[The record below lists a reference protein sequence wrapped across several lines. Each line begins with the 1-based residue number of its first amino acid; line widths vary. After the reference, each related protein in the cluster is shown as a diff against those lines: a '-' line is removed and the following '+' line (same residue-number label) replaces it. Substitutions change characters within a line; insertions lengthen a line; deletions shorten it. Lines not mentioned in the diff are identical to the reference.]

1 MLANLFTHNP
11 SYKRI
16 SRCIQYWLQGSTPAE
31 IPSEL
36 CIEST
41 LGKTIP
47 SRGGLPLRRHLTL
60 KSECRNIELKNF
72 LISSSSYASIQKIG
86 LYISVHSFRD
96 WFLHVSRHLQSPEC
110 KINYSVLLVH
120 SLLDVARTVT
130 FCETYK
136 LTFIQTGLQAGQSL
150 NIDGITSKYFINN
163 RSGIKLAVETFLPV
177 YVGWATILVLAT
189 CIEKHCWCLI
199 PHSYK

>member
-1 MLANLFTHNP
+1 MLANLFTQNP
-11 SYKRI
+11 SYERS

-110 KINYSVLLVH
+110 KINYSTTSAFTPGCCTDSYVLWN
-120 SLLDVARTVT
+120 
-130 FCETYK
+130 
-136 LTFIQTGLQAGQSL
+136 IQTYIHSDRLASRPISQHWR
-150 NIDGITSKYFINN
+150 DY
-163 RSGIKLAVETFLPV
+163 IKIF
-177 YVGWATILVLAT
+177 YQ
-189 CIEKHCWCLI
+189 
-199 PHSYK
+199 